1 MPLPPTARFSVKPDV
16 VFRLLGAEAI
26 LLSLDGGVYF
36 GLNEVGTRIWSLLAD
51 HPVDEVARRLSE
63 EFEVTAAEARADVE
77 TLAEQLVA
85 RGLVVRADE
94 HP

>member
-1 MPLPPTARFSVKPDV
+1 MPMPDTARFTVKPDV

-36 GLNEVGTRIWSLLAD
+36 GLNEVGARIWSLLAD
-51 HPVDEVARRLSE
+51 HPVDDVARRLAD
-63 EFEVTAAEARADVE
+63 EFDVTAAEARADVE
-77 TLAEQLVA
+77 SLAEQLVA
-85 RGLVVRADE
+85 RGLLVRTDE